1 LQSPWPGLAA
11 GNQGR
16 LKDDRRKAQTVKLKK
31 PVTIRQGSDADR
43 PAILAIHRKAF
54 PDESVD
60 ALTDA
65 LLADPTAEPMVSL
78 VAVVDDKPVGHV
90 LFTAAV
96 LKPETAYRVSLL
108 APLGVI
114 PDYQRQGI
122 GGMLIA
128 GGLACLRHAGV
139 RLVFVLGHPAYYPRF
154 GFVPAGERGF
164 AAPYPIPA
172 QHADA
177 WMMHALC
184 DGLPESYSGTVNC
197 ASALDRPEYWRE

>member
-1 LQSPWPGLAA
+1 
-11 GNQGR
+11 
-16 LKDDRRKAQTVKLKK
+16 VKLEKS
-31 PVTIRQGSDADR
+31 VTVRQGSAADR
-43 PAILAIHRKAF
+43 PAILAIHRKAI

-65 LLADPTAEPMVSL
+65 LLADPTAEPMVSV
-78 VAVVDDKPVGHV
+78 VALADGKPVGHV

-96 LKPETAYRVSLL
+96 LQPETAYRAALL

-122 GGMLIA
+122 GGMLID
-128 GGLACLRHAGV
+128 GGLACLRRAGV
-139 RLVFVLGHPAYYPRF
+139 RLVFVLGHPSYYPRF

-177 WMMHALC
+177 WMVQALY

-197 ASALDRPEYWRE
+197 AHALNRPEYWRE